1 MTTLELVIGIGLIL
15 IIIYISFPKL
25 ESNKYELDSFA
36 RQLVADIRY
45 VRNMNINGNKD
56 CYIENIKAPDKIRY
70 IVKDNSKTIKTVYLP
85 KNSNLSSP
93 LSIIKFKSDGSL
105 SSKGETININSN
117 KRSIEITIVPFS
129 GRVLLKEGKYES

>member
-56 CYIENIKAPDKIRY
+56 CYIENIKGPDKIRY
-70 IVKDNSKTIKTVYLP
+70 IVKDNSKIIKTVYLP

>member
-56 CYIENIKAPDKIRY
+56 CYI
-70 IVKDNSKTIKTVYLP
+70 
-85 KNSNLSSP
+85 
-93 LSIIKFKSDGSL
+93 
-105 SSKGETININSN
+105 
-117 KRSIEITIVPFS
+117 
-129 GRVLLKEGKYES
+129 

>member
-56 CYIENIKAPDKIRY
+56 CYIENIKGPGKIRY